1 MSAAGRPAPTD
12 RSAPADRSA
21 RTGRAAPVARTAP
34 ADPAAASDATG
45 SSRPRLDDLI
55 QAERD
60 IVARLDEVGIDADLD
75 AFSVISNIYR
85 AATAIRR
92 HMETR
97 VLAPEQLSWTA
108 FVTLWVLWIWDEME
122 ARHLAAEAGIT
133 KGTLTGV
140 LDTLERRG
148 LVTRRRHDDDRRLLS
163 VRLTDDGQAL
173 LARIYPA
180 FNAEEAAVADLVSD
194 ADRAS
199 VVTGLRDIVRGLPDL
214 DDT

>member
-1 MSAAGRPAPTD
+1 MTSATPSG
-12 RSAPADRSA
+12 
-21 RTGRAAPVARTAP
+21 
-34 ADPAAASDATG
+34 AAASTSAGADTAGADTSAG
-45 SSRPRLDDLI
+45 PPAADTSRPRLDDLI

-60 IVARLDEVGIDADLD
+60 IVARLDAVGIDADLD
-75 AFSVISNIYR
+75 AFSTISNIYR

-108 FVTLWVLWIWDEME
+108 FVTLWVLWIWGEME

-148 LVTRRRHDDDRRLLS
+148 LVVRRRHDDDRRLLS

-173 LARIYPA
+173 LTRLYPA
-180 FNAEEAAVADLVSD
+180 FNAEEAAVADLVSHT
-194 ADRAS
+194 DRAA
-199 VVTGLRDIVRGLPDL
+199 VAAGLRDIVRGIPDL
-214 DDT
+214 DDASPRLT

>member
-1 MSAAGRPAPTD
+1 MTSATPSDAAASTNADTAPGPTPDTAAGRTVDGA
-12 RSAPADRSA
+12 
-21 RTGRAAPVARTAP
+21 
-34 ADPAAASDATG
+34 
-45 SSRPRLDDLI
+45 SRPRLDDLI

-75 AFSVISNIYR
+75 AFSTISNIYR

-148 LVTRRRHDDDRRLLS
+148 LVVRRRRDDDRRLLS
-163 VRLTDDGQAL
+163 IRLTDDGQAL
-173 LARIYPA
+173 LTRLYPV
-180 FNAEEAAVADLVSD
+180 FNAEEAAVADLISHT
-194 ADRAS
+194 DRAS
-199 VVTGLRDIVRGLPDL
+199 VAAGLRDIVRGIPDL
-214 DDT
+214 DEA

>member
-1 MSAAGRPAPTD
+1 MS
-12 RSAPADRSA
+12 SATP
-21 RTGRAAPVARTAP
+21 
-34 ADPAAASDATG
+34 SDATSSASADTAPPATSAPLAAG
-45 SSRPRLDDLI
+45 TGGTSRPRLDDLI

-75 AFSVISNIYR
+75 AFFTISNIYR

-108 FVTLWVLWIWDEME
+108 FVTLWVLWIWDDME

-140 LDTLERRG
+140 LDTLERRE
-148 LVTRRRHDDDRRLLS
+148 LVIRRRHEDDRRLLS

-173 LARIYPA
+173 LTRLYPA
-180 FNAEEAAVADLVSD
+180 FNAEEAAVADLISHT
-194 ADRAS
+194 DRAS
-199 VVTGLRDIVRGLPDL
+199 VAAGLRDIVRGLPDL
-214 DDT
+214 DDV